1 MKKRDYLDQADK
13 SKHWEK
19 RNSPA
24 SEYFEI
30 LKHYDKNLEGK
41 TLLDVGCAEGVEVN
55 EFRKLGLKAD
65 GVDTKEDFISKA
77 QKRFPEA
84 NFVVGS
90 AEKLPFKD
98 QSYDII
104 FSINTLF
111 YTDVEKSLPEFCR
124 VLKKG
129 GRGVVSFDTEIFNLD
144 EANAFHSDSIEHLE
158 KVLEKSGAKIE
169 EIGEVEE
176 RIDGKPFRHKHT
188 FHKVIFNNRSDRI
201 KREVEA
207 SMEASNKN

>member
-1 MKKRDYLDQADK
+1 METRDYLDQADK
-13 SKHWEK
+13 SKHWEQ

-24 SEYFEI
+24 LEYLKI
-30 LKHYDKNLEGK
+30 LKHYDKNPEGK

-65 GVDTKEDFISKA
+65 GIDAKENFIVNA
-77 QKRFPEA
+77 QKKFPEA

-90 AEKLPFKD
+90 AEKLPFVD

-111 YTDVEKSLPEFCR
+111 YTDIEKSLPEFCR

-129 GRGVVSFDTEIFNLD
+129 GRGIISFDTEIINLD
-144 EANAFHSDSIEHLE
+144 ENTVFHSDSVEHMKKILE
-158 KVLEKSGAKIE
+158 KEGAEIE
-169 EIGEVEE
+169 GIGEVEE
-176 RIDGKPFRHKHT
+176 RTDENPFRHKHT
-188 FHKVIFNNRSDRI
+188 FHKVIF
-201 KREVEA
+201 
-207 SMEASNKN
+207 